1 MTEVLKQ
8 NKIKSSDQKFIITRF
23 KGLGEMNPSQLRDT
37 TLNPSS
43 RKLLLLSLENKAKDM
58 KLLNMMLSK
67 KTSIDRKLWLEKKG
81 NPVSYTHLTLPTTV
95 IV

>member
-1 MTEVLKQ
+1 
-8 NKIKSSDQKFIITRF
+8 
-23 KGLGEMNPSQLRDT
+23 MNPSQLRDT

-67 KTSIDRKLWLEKKG
+67 KTSMDRKLWLEKKG
-81 NPVSYTHLTLPTTV
+81 NLVQAN
-95 IV
+95 

>member
-8 NKIKSSDQKFIITRF
+8 NNIKSSDSKLSITRF

-43 RKLLLLSLENKAKDM
+43 RKLLLLSLENKVKDM

-67 KTSIDRKLWLEKKG
+67 KTSTDRKLWLEKKG
-81 NPVSYTHLTLPTTV
+81 NLIQAS
-95 IV
+95 

>member
-1 MTEVLKQ
+1 MQEQREKL
-8 NKIKSSDQKFIITRF
+8 FIQRF
-23 KGLGEMNPSQLRDT
+23 KGLGEMTPSQLRDT

-67 KTSIDRKLWLEKKG
+67 KTSTDRKLSLEKKG
-81 NPVSYTHLTLPTTV
+81 NLVQAN
-95 IV
+95 